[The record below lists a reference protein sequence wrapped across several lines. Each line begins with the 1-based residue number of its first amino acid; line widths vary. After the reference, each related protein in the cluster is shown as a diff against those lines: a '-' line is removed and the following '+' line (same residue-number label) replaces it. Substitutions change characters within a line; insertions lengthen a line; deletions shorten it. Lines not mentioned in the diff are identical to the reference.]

1 MINMAKQKLNYDL
14 TPQLDHLETMIDKT
28 EDFYGLISDELPKI
42 ESEIDDTI
50 EETELLISYF
60 TNSEEEINE
69 EQGLGEGFQIL
80 EVLET
85 LEAKINRVYDSL
97 SAREDI
103 SEVLESFVD
112 DSSEGKTDFERILT
126 LIDELEQTLK
136 KLNNLSINA
145 IIFSVKSDQEG
156 AAFRVISDEIN
167 DLSSQLQEQYET
179 IKEQIISLK
188 NWNDEFALELEELI
202 KTETKI
208 SNEYKVEI
216 KEIFSEVLESLQT
229 TSNILRDFMDHVQQA
244 VEPVYDILVLV
255 QNQDIIRQ
263 NLENLIEILMNL
275 KEELNAI
282 DFNRMETE
290 EILDRLVF
298 INNTTKLSQRLMDN
312 ILEQLSESLFNIKDK
327 FSQMKNDLLNIKE
340 EGNELVNFFA
350 GEDKEEETSIDL
362 IYERLVNFVPGLIE
376 HLDELE
382 DKYEEII
389 TSNDQFYENIEGLQT
404 GFFEIDKIADRF
416 KKVEVL
422 AKIEFTRVSSQDK
435 SFIKNIEEAIEN
447 FIRSSQENQ
456 ELYFQLKDDLI
467 ADYKEFVQ
475 LAEANQTEINDSSE
489 IISDSE
495 EKLLLT
501 KKMVKEAIQGLHD
514 SVGNLISEIFK
525 VNDQLDEVQRLEN
538 RGYKVIEFLSD
549 LEEES
554 TALKEEYLAEVEA
567 EEWEENNERLKELEE
582 KFTSY
587 LERKTAQDEITDM
600 EIDTGSEGGEL
611 TLF

>member
-1 MINMAKQKLNYDL
+1 
-14 TPQLDHLETMIDKT
+14 
-28 EDFYGLISDELPKI
+28 
-42 ESEIDDTI
+42 
-50 EETELLISYF
+50 
-60 TNSEEEINE
+60 
-69 EQGLGEGFQIL
+69 
-80 EVLET
+80 
-85 LEAKINRVYDSL
+85 
-97 SAREDI
+97 
-103 SEVLESFVD
+103 
-112 DSSEGKTDFERILT
+112 
-126 LIDELEQTLK
+126 
-136 KLNNLSINA
+136 
-145 IIFSVKSDQEG
+145 
-156 AAFRVISDEIN
+156 
-167 DLSSQLQEQYET
+167 
-179 IKEQIISLK
+179 
-188 NWNDEFALELEELI
+188 
-202 KTETKI
+202 
-208 SNEYKVEI
+208 
-216 KEIFSEVLESLQT
+216 
-229 TSNILRDFMDHVQQA
+229 
-244 VEPVYDILVLV
+244 
-255 QNQDIIRQ
+255 
-263 NLENLIEILMNL
+263 
-275 KEELNAI
+275 
-282 DFNRMETE
+282 
-290 EILDRLVF
+290 
-298 INNTTKLSQRLMDN
+298 
-312 ILEQLSESLFNIKDK
+312 
-327 FSQMKNDLLNIKE
+327 MKNDLLNIKE